1 MNFSNTDE
9 TNFPYKFLVTD
20 WQTSKLRNTFA
31 CNSSVGIN
39 LLKTEIPKMIQLER
53 LCHFLK
59 LYCF

>member
-9 TNFPYKFLVTD
+9 ANFPYKFLVTD

-39 LLKTEIPKMIQLER
+39 LLKTEIPKMIQ
-53 LCHFLK
+53 
-59 LYCF
+59 